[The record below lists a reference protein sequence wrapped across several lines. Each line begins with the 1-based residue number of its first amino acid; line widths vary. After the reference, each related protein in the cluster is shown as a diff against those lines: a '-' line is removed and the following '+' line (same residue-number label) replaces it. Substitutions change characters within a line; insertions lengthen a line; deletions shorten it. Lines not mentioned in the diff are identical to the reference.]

1 MQAHPTALLTM
12 ARIKA
17 KNERAYMHAVA
28 VCALMI
34 NLGREIG
41 LDQGSLCDLGMAGL
55 LHDIGETALPA
66 GLLEREVKFGA
77 EELAIVRAH
86 PERGHEQLLRITG
99 LPAVALDVCLH
110 HHERVDGAGYP
121 SRMSDAR
128 LSLEAKMA
136 AICDVYD
143 AITSYRPYN
152 EAWTPP
158 AGLSEMFSAT
168 GQFDPSLLSHFIR
181 SIGIYPAGSLV
192 RLESD
197 HLALVLEQAGEDL
210 TKPVVRIFYSILDR
224 ARTAPR
230 DINLST
236 DNSDAIASREEP
248 RKWGFVDWDNQWPH
262 LIRMP

>member
-1 MQAHPTALLTM
+1 LITL

-41 LDQGSLCDLGMAGL
+41 LDQGSLRDLGMAGL
-55 LHDIGETALPA
+55 LHDIGEAALPA
-66 GLLEREVKFGA
+66 GLLEREVRFGP
-77 EELAIVRAH
+77 EELAIVRSH
-86 PERGHEQLLRITG
+86 PRLGHDQLTRIAS
-99 LPAVALDVCLH
+99 LPAMVLDVCLN
-110 HHERVDGAGYP
+110 HHERVDGTGYP
-121 SRMSDAR
+121 SRVGEAQ
-128 LSLEAKMA
+128 LSLEARMA

-143 AITSYRPYN
+143 AITSYRPYD
-152 EAWTPP
+152 ETATPP
-158 AGLSEMFSAT
+158 AGLSEMFAVS
-168 GQFDPSLLSHFIR
+168 GQFDPAILSHFIR
-181 SIGIYPAGSLV
+181 SVGIYPPGSLV

-210 TKPVVRIFYSILDR
+210 TKPVVRLFYSILDR
-224 ARTAPR
+224 TRIAPR
-230 DINLST
+230 DVNLTT
-236 DNSDAIASREEP
+236 DNSDAIADREEP

>member
-1 MQAHPTALLTM
+1 MQTHPSTLITL

-17 KNERAYMHAVA
+17 RNERAYMHAVA

-34 NLGREIG
+34 NVGKHID

-66 GLLEREVKFGA
+66 GLLDRQAKFGPD
-77 EELAIVRAH
+77 ELAMVRAH
-86 PERGHEQLLRITG
+86 PQHGHEQLARATG
-99 LPAVALDVCLH
+99 LPSVVLDVCLH
-110 HHERVDGAGYP
+110 HHERVDGTGYP
-121 SRMSDAR
+121 ARVGEAR

-152 EAWTPP
+152 EQWTPA
-158 AGLSEMFSAT
+158 AGLSEMFSST
-168 GQFDPSLLSHFIR
+168 GQFDPALLSHFIR
-181 SIGIYPAGSLV
+181 SVGIFPAGSLV
-192 RLESD
+192 RLASD
-197 HLALVLEQAGEDL
+197 HLALVIDQAGGDL

-224 ARTAPR
+224 ARITPR
-230 DINLST
+230 DIDLSA
-236 DNSDAIASREEP
+236 DNSDAISGREEP